1 MSKRKFDKLSNMEGT
16 CENGKT
22 VPYAPCENLFRS
34 SCVGCSKRICVQ
46 HLKRHKRLNGEIWEQ
61 GAVCLDCSAKA
72 VVSGQPINSIMMPT
86 LKYEA
91 CPLDENTPWFKR
103 F

>member
-1 MSKRKFDKLSNMEGT
+1 MNSRLLNLTDFSNMDCT
-16 CENGKT
+16 CENGNT

-72 VVSGQPINSIMMPT
+72 VVSGKPIIIIDE
-86 LKYEA
+86 KYYA
-91 CPLDENTPWFKR
+91 AHTTV
-103 F
+103 